1 MIDFI
6 MYLILLPNFGR
17 EYDVLVGV
25 QLSSQNWSAMSST
38 ARKREN
44 INILVWCHVTIPTAI
59 YFHLTPGLDANTQVI
74 FNLTSNTFSWLKIQI
89 KIKNQNP
96 CSLEVKPT
104 SVISPQTLKFRFW
117 SQHQRLFLSSLSY
130 VLFKR
135 SQKKSLLIFYLSLEA
150 LE

>member
-59 YFHLTPGLDANTQVI
+59 YFHLTPGLDANTQAI
-74 FNLTSNTFSWLKIQI
+74 FNLPSNAFSWLKIQI
-89 KIKNQNP
+89 KIKNQKCWHWTHVRWRSNP
-96 CSLEVKPT
+96 HLWFHLKHWNSDSDHNTKGYFSLV
-104 SVISPQTLKFRFW
+104 
-117 SQHQRLFLSSLSY
+117 
-130 VLFKR
+130 
-135 SQKKSLLIFYLSLEA
+135 
-150 LE
+150 